1 MKDLKMQILH
11 LLEIKSTL
19 DSLSLTIYSLL

>member
-1 MKDLKMQILH
+1 MKDLKMQTLH
-11 LLEIKSTL
+11 LLENKSTL